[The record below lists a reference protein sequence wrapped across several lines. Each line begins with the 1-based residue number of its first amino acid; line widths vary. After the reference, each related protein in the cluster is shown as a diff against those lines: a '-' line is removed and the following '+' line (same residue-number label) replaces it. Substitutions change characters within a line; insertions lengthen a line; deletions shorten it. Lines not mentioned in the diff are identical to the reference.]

1 MTTLNGE
8 DPADPSVHEPTPASH
23 IRQNCQ
29 ALRTSLP
36 VVLEAI
42 ADGDH
47 DLGLEWIENMQSQLR
62 GLHQM
67 LSRAKL
73 AGIDEGA

>member
-1 MTTLNGE
+1 MTTWTTE

-23 IRQNCQ
+23 IRQNCN
-29 ALRTSLP
+29 AMSTSLP

-42 ADGDH
+42 DDGDH
-47 DLGLEWIENMQSQLR
+47 DLALEWIENLQSQLR

-67 LSRAKL
+67 LTRART

>member
-1 MTTLNGE
+1 MTVMTNE

-42 ADGDH
+42 DDGDH
-47 DLGLEWIENMQSQLR
+47 DMALEWIENMQSQLR

-67 LSRAKL
+67 LSRAKQNGV
-73 AGIDEGA
+73 AEEA